1 MVLMFV
7 TCIFVLH
14 RVYIGTGEIAAS
26 TRVALSA
33 IESQVA
39 VAEILLSILLTG
51 EQNPQL
57 LVLWCPLASLN
68 K

>member
-1 MVLMFV
+1 VP
-7 TCIFVLH
+7 H
-14 RVYIGTGEIAAS
+14 RVYIGTEEIVVS
-26 TRVALSA
+26 TRLALSA

-51 EQNPQL
+51 KQNPQL